1 MKYEDN
7 ILAQK
12 SMEFA
17 VRIVNLFKHLTEND
31 HNYVLPNQILR
42 SGTSIGA
49 NIFEGINAQTKPDFL
64 TKINIALKEATETE
78 YWLNLLVRTDYITK
92 KEFDSLECDL
102 DEIKRLLVSTVKTTK
117 NNLSKE

>member
-17 VRIVNLFKHLTEND
+17 VRIVKLFKHLTEKD

-49 NIFEGINAQTKPDFL
+49 DIFEGINAQTKPDFL

-78 YWLNLLVRTDYITK
+78 YWLNLLVRTDYVKK
-92 KEFDSLECDL
+92 KEFDSLERDL